1 LYQCLYKSKF
11 LIDSWINVY
20 EMIFSVAI
28 VYCNEVVN
36 MKKDIVYVMF
46 ANIIN
51 LLINLIANF
60 MLPKYLSV
68 ESYAMIKTYVL
79 YI

>member
-1 LYQCLYKSKF
+1 
-11 LIDSWINVY
+11 
-20 EMIFSVAI
+20 
-28 VYCNEVVN
+28 

>member
-1 LYQCLYKSKF
+1 
-11 LIDSWINVY
+11 
-20 EMIFSVAI
+20 MIFSVAI